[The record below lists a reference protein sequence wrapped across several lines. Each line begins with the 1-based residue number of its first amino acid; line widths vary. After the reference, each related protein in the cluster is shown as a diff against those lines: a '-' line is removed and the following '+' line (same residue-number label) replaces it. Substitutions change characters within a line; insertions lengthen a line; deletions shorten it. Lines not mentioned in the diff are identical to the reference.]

1 MRGFVGWTRRG
12 FARQIRRWT
21 TPPLSNRTSLRS
33 GGFANK
39 SGLCRV
45 SEVAN
50 LQLWVTRRF
59 PKPSPKRDRTITKAT
74 AVSPLSPRCPSVLR
88 PNRVLLK
95 EFLVTFVSKTKVT
108 RPSACVAS
116 GAKWCLADFAQQNRA
131 LTLQTSATAKK
142 QASLLRRHVKRLADP
157 GQVVLIGGHDFSG

>member
-1 MRGFVGWTRRG
+1 MCAFDGWTRRG

-59 PKPSPKRDRTITKAT
+59 PKPSPKRDRVITKAT
-74 AVSPLSPRCPSVLR
+74 AVSPLSPHCPSVLR
-88 PNRVLLK
+88 PSRVFAGIFGYFCFQDKSDSPISLQ
-95 EFLVTFVSKTKVT
+95 SKRGETAFDLT
-108 RPSACVAS
+108 
-116 GAKWCLADFAQQNRA
+116 DFA
-131 LTLQTSATAKK
+131 SAK
-142 QASLLRRHVKRLADP
+142 P
-157 GQVVLIGGHDFSG
+157 CF

>member
-59 PKPSPKRDRTITKAT
+59 PKPSPKRDRVITKAT
-74 AVSPLSPRCPSVLR
+74 AVSPLSPHRSEEHTSELQSRGHLVC
-88 PNRVLLK
+88 RVLL
-95 EFLVTFVSKTKVT
+95 E
-108 RPSACVAS
+108 
-116 GAKWCLADFAQQNRA
+116 N
-131 LTLQTSATAKK
+131 
-142 QASLLRRHVKRLADP
+142 
-157 GQVVLIGGHDFSG
+157 